1 MAWFLLLFVG
11 VCYCHIWGH
20 TAPMYMQYEIP
31 VKKKK
36 CNTENFKKKG
46 SARQSNRK
54 TDRQIEEWERG
65 GGLVWRG

>member
-31 VKKKK
+31 IKKNVILKIKK
-36 CNTENFKKKG
+36 
-46 SARQSNRK
+46 R
-54 TDRQIEEWERG
+54 
-65 GGLVWRG
+65 